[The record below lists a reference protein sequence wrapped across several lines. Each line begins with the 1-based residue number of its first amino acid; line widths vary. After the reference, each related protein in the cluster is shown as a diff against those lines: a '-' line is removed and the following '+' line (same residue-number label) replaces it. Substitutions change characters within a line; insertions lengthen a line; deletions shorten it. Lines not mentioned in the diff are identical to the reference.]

1 LKNPPDWFPDMHAP
15 MTRVHRL
22 RPFHQLRVTADLPR
36 NAPMNRQLCGVSIT
50 SDSLTFVLMSRRSS
64 T

>member
-1 LKNPPDWFPDMHAP
+1 MHAP